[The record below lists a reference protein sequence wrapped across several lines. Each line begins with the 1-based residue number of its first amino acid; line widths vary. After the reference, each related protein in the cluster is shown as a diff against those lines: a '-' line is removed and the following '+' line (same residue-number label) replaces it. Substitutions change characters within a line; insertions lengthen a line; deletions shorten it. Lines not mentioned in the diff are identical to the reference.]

1 MLILFC
7 SMQSHDFKAPGSFVF
22 NVRLVGKFLDQW
34 MLAGDVATLGDS
46 TLLALHITQRSWN

>member
-1 MLILFC
+1 
-7 SMQSHDFKAPGSFVF
+7 MQSHDFKAPGSFVF

-46 TLLALHITQRSWN
+46 TLLALHITQRS